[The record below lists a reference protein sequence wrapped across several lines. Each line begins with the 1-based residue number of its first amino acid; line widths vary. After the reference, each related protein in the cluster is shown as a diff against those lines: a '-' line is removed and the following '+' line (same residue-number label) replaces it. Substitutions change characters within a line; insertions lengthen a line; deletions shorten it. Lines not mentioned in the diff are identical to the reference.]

1 LSSVDSLLILVKGD
15 MDRVKKMLISS
26 ASSEVSILEDICGHI
41 LSSGGKRLRP
51 LILLLSA
58 KVCGYKGDEHIPLA
72 CVLEYIH
79 TATLLHDDVIDH
91 AEIRR
96 GNSSANK
103 LWGNQSTILA
113 GDFFFSKAFSIAV
126 ETGNIR
132 ALKVIANT
140 SKLIAEGETFQVSK
154 TDDPLISEDDYIYI
168 VKNKT
173 AILLAAASRIGG
185 ILGNVTAEKEKAL
198 EDYGLNI
205 GIAFQIMDDVMD
217 YYSNENDFGK
227 TIGKDFQEGSITL
240 PFIAALN
247 KSSPADKNKLI
258 EVMQNENRD
267 SKELVEVINIIDKY
281 QGNAYAVKK
290 ADQHV
295 KKAIEALSVI
305 ADPEKMKP
313 LIELAEFIME
323 RKS

>member
-1 LSSVDSLLILVKGD
+1 
-15 MDRVKKMLISS
+15 M
-26 ASSEVSILEDICGHI
+26 
-41 LSSGGKRLRP
+41 GKPVNDPCRRLF
-51 LILLLSA
+51 L
-58 KVCGYKGDEHIPLA
+58 
-72 CVLEYIH
+72 
-79 TATLLHDDVIDH
+79 
-91 AEIRR
+91 
-96 GNSSANK
+96 
-103 LWGNQSTILA
+103 
-113 GDFFFSKAFSIAV
+113 SKAFSIAV

-185 ILGNVTAEKEKAL
+185 ILGNVTAEKEKAF

-281 QGNAYAVKK
+281 QGNAYAVRK
-290 ADQHV
+290 AEQHV
-295 KKAIEALSVI
+295 KKAIDSLSII

>member
-1 LSSVDSLLILVKGD
+1 MSSVDSLLNLVKGD
-15 MDRVKKMLISS
+15 MDRVKKMLIAS
-26 ASSEVSILEDICGHI
+26 ASSEVNILEDICGHI

-58 KVCGYKGDEHIPLA
+58 KACEYKGDEHIPLA

-185 ILGNVTAEKEKAL
+185 ILGNVTAEKEKAF

-281 QGNAYAVKK
+281 QGNAYAVRK
-290 ADQHV
+290 AEQHV
-295 KKAIEALSVI
+295 KKAIDSLSII

>member
-1 LSSVDSLLILVKGD
+1 LSAVDSLLNLVKED
-15 MDRVKKMLISS
+15 MDRVKDMLLSS
-26 ASSEVSILEDICGHI
+26 ASSEVSILEDICSHI

-58 KVCGYKGDEHIPLA
+58 NACGYKGDQHIPLA
-72 CVLEYIH
+72 CVIEYIH

-126 ETGNIR
+126 ETGDIK
-132 ALKVIANT
+132 ALKVISTAA
-140 SKLIAEGETFQVSK
+140 KLIAEGETFQVSK
-154 TDDPLISEDDYIYI
+154 TDDPMISEDDYIYI

-173 AILLAAASRIGG
+173 AILLAAASKIGG
-185 ILGNVTAEKEKAL
+185 ILGKVSEEKEKAL

-217 YYSNENDFGK
+217 YYSNEDDFGK
-227 TIGKDFQEGSITL
+227 TIGKDFKEGSITL

-247 KSSPADKNKLI
+247 KSSSEDKKKLI
-258 EVMQNENRD
+258 EVMQNEKRD
-267 SKELVEVINIIDKY
+267 DKELADVINLIDKY
-281 QGNAYAVKK
+281 QGNAYAVNK
-290 ADQHV
+290 AKQYV
-295 KKAIEALSVI
+295 KKAIDALEVI
-305 ADPEKMKP
+305 TDQDKKEP
-313 LIELAEFIME
+313 LIKLAGYIME

>member
-1 LSSVDSLLILVKGD
+1 MSSVDSLLDLVKED
-15 MDRVKKMLISS
+15 MDSVKKMLISS
-26 ASSEVSILEDICGHI
+26 ASSEVNILEDICGHI

-58 KVCGYKGDEHIPLA
+58 KACGYKGDKHITLA
-72 CVLEYIH
+72 CVIEYIH

-126 ETGNIR
+126 ETGNLK
-132 ALKVIANT
+132 ALKVISTAA
-140 SKLIAEGETFQVSK
+140 KLIAEGETFQVSK

-185 ILGNVTAEKEKAL
+185 ILGNVSEEKEKAL

-240 PFIAALN
+240 PFIAALD
-247 KSSPADKNKLI
+247 KSAPADRNKLI

-267 SKELVEVINIIDKY
+267 SKELAEVINIIDKY

-290 ADQHV
+290 AGQHI
-295 KKAIEALSVI
+295 KKAVDALEII
-305 ADPEKMKP
+305 AGKEQMEP
-313 LIELAEFIME
+313 LVKLSEFIME